1 LWWISLW
8 ECFHISD
15 GDALSHSQ
23 VVEWIL
29 LSRIQSHCPCI
40 TLCPISMFST
50 ILLTDRPAVPTIHAG
65 GNSENSRMAR
75 LVSSSLRWP
84 LMTLRM

>member
-1 LWWISLW
+1 LW
-8 ECFHISD
+8 ECFHISE

-29 LSRIQSHCPCI
+29 LSRIQSHCPYS
-40 TLCPISMFST
+40 TLWPISIFST
-50 ILLTDRPAVPTIHAG
+50 ILEMESPTVPVIHAG

-75 LVSSSLRWP
+75 LPRSSLRWP
-84 LMTLRM
+84 SITLRM